1 MRRSVRSFN
10 ILPGIP
16 TVIWTFEDC
25 FIQISVAPTQ
35 CSNALPKCRISWSI
49 FFCKRQDQRLWLSCR
64 PLLSHMLAKVNSLP
78 FITSILKDKTHMFRW
93 KDFGSS
99 SQIPT
104 PPRQGSNPP
113 PPGAESSRGECW
125 RFGLFSALCGH
136 KQTVF
141 RSLEREWFG
150 AAWAIRQ
157 PLWNKKY
164 FSLLIIEIRHFRAH
178 SVHLCNPQEHSS
190 RQFFKNSW
198 QKDSERRRR
207 NFSLICIIWK
217 GLGKIIISIHCN
229 LLRSNR

>member
-1 MRRSVRSFN
+1 
-10 ILPGIP
+10 
-16 TVIWTFEDC
+16 
-25 FIQISVAPTQ
+25 
-35 CSNALPKCRISWSI
+35 
-49 FFCKRQDQRLWLSCR
+49 
-64 PLLSHMLAKVNSLP
+64 MLAKVNSLP

-113 PPGAESSRGECW
+113 LA
-125 RFGLFSALCGH
+125 
-136 KQTVF
+136 
-141 RSLEREWFG
+141 RSLLGVNVEG
-150 AAWAIRQ
+150 SDCSAHYAAISNSFSISRARVIWCGVGYKTAVMKQ
-157 PLWNKKY
+157 KY

-207 NFSLICIIWK
+207 NFSLICVIWK

>member
-1 MRRSVRSFN
+1 MKSFSSTPRLLHPNVVTNNNDFEVNWTARRSSLRLQLLSLFKTNYLMRRSVRSFN

-113 PPGAESSRGECW
+113 PLA
-125 RFGLFSALCGH
+125 
-136 KQTVF
+136 
-141 RSLEREWFG
+141 RSLLGVNVEG
-150 AAWAIRQ
+150 SDCSAHYAAIS
-157 PLWNKKY
+157 K
-164 FSLLIIEIRHFRAH
+164 
-178 SVHLCNPQEHSS
+178 
-190 RQFFKNSW
+190 QFF
-198 QKDSERRRR
+198 D
-207 NFSLICIIWK
+207 L
-217 GLGKIIISIHCN
+217 
-229 LLRSNR
+229 

>member
-1 MRRSVRSFN
+1 MKSFSSTPRLLHPNVVTNNNDFEVNWTARRSSLRLQLLSLFKTNYLMRRSVRSFN

-25 FIQISVAPTQ
+25 FIQISVAPMF
-35 CSNALPKCRISWSI
+35 KCPSQVPDFMIN

-113 PPGAESSRGECW
+113 LA
-125 RFGLFSALCGH
+125 
-136 KQTVF
+136 
-141 RSLEREWFG
+141 RSLLGVNVEG
-150 AAWAIRQ
+150 SDCSAHYAAIS
-157 PLWNKKY
+157 K
-164 FSLLIIEIRHFRAH
+164 
-178 SVHLCNPQEHSS
+178 
-190 RQFFKNSW
+190 QFF
-198 QKDSERRRR
+198 D
-207 NFSLICIIWK
+207 L
-217 GLGKIIISIHCN
+217 
-229 LLRSNR
+229 